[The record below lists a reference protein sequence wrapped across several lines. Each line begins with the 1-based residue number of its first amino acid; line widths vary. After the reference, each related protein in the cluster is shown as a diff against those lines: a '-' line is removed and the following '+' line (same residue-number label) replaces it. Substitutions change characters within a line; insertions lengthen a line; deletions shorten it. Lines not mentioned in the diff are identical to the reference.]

1 METSLFEQLLDS
13 MLSIG
18 GVSLG
23 LLRSVPAPATGD
35 SLLNPVLCDLVLD
48 IVLECAGKV
57 TDETERGTAEAF
69 GAVLV
74 GPTGLKE
81 RKNTRSVGEHDT
93 GYIKVEF
100 FISTKGNK
108 IDSPSESLKP
118 FMIPIK
124 ASTIDSLIVCTK
136 SIIASSPAGAEV
148 DPA

>member
-1 METSLFEQLLDS
+1 METSLFEQFLDS
-13 MLSIG
+13 VLSIG

-81 RKNTRSVGEHDT
+81 RKDTRSVGEHDT
-93 GYIKVEF
+93 SYVKVSFLVLQKEIK
-100 FISTKGNK
+100 STHPQ
-108 IDSPSESLKP
+108 SP
-118 FMIPIK
+118 
-124 ASTIDSLIVCTK
+124 
-136 SIIASSPAGAEV
+136 
-148 DPA
+148 